1 MDRGSFCSFR
11 RTVHGYDY
19 LQNCRLQ

>member
-1 MDRGSFCSFR
+1 M
-11 RTVHGYDY
+11 VHGYDY